1 MWRHDQSF
9 QHRPKHACGIC
20 HCILPRHKLHTVC
33 RGAACFCRSH
43 YINFALWLE
52 SEAAMRDL
60 YFVWLH
66 VVRHIMRM
74 RSLRTAARLA
84 RKQRELRDM
93 LRLQPLCVRIRSRVS
108 LEFFKTWSCKVS
120 KSFVSIDVLSLS
132 GENLSAVVAHR
143 HWRIQQVKQMILAK
157 LSGYGIPSS
166 IELLYESQVLEAHKT
181 LADFAIWSHV
191 TLYLVGVDRD
201 TVSVRVLSLSGDV
214 IVVEAR
220 KDDKVRNVKQKILA
234 RRNEPKRSF
243 SYQLVF
249 ETQVLQNRKTL
260 AEHGITCDV
269 VLNLVCSN
277 DESDDTS
284 ESMPL
289 LVESSDSS

>member
-43 YINFALWLE
+43 YIDFALWLE

-93 LRLQPLCVRIRSRVS
+93 LRLQPLCFRIRSRVS

-143 HWRIQQVKQMILAK
+143 HWKLQQVKQTILAK
-157 LSGYGIPSS
+157 LSRERISS
-166 IELLYESQVLEAHKT
+166 SSQLVYESQVLEDHKT

-191 TLYLVGVDRD
+191 TLYLVEDDTILVQVLSVAGEVAAVVDARTND
-201 TVSVRVLSLSGDV
+201 TV
-214 IVVEAR
+214 R
-220 KDDKVRNVKQKILA
+220 KVKQKIRA
-234 RRNEPKRSF
+234 RLYEPKRSS

-249 ETQVLQNRKTL
+249 GTQVLRNRKTL
-260 AEHGITCDV
+260 TEYGISCNV
-269 VLNLVCSN
+269 VLNLLCSN

-284 ESMPL
+284 FESMPGL
-289 LVESSDSS
+289 CSSSDSS